1 MVSYEG
7 ALKKISRMK
16 YNLNKE
22 FKGTLAFGKIGKKR
36 SKMIVITQNL

>member
-16 YNLNKE
+16 YNANKE
-22 FKGTLAFGKIGKKR
+22 FKGTLAFGKIGKNDQK
-36 SKMIVITQNL
+36 